1 MAKSEVKNL
10 KIVILAIFKIE
21 TFETFKN
28 LHEIL
33 WLIALF

>member
-1 MAKSEVKNL
+1 MAKAEVKNL
-10 KIVILAIFKIE
+10 ENVILAIFKMA